1 MVAGGT
7 CMGSRSAME
16 VPHLPSR
23 APQGF
28 GGLGWQAP
36 RNLGRACYLSGTE
49 TSFARGSR
57 NERLAWVWVHNV
69 PMGKRMLT
77 VILSAVAL
85 AAGIGFMVA
94 RWQSEKHVQRQ
105 SHSLAEAVRR
115 VTKLATVEVNVSNW
129 QLRTDSK
136 ELFGFLPF
144 RCEKTVAVFYRGKV
158 AAGFE
163 LAPEA
168 AVGLRIRVAHPTRK
182 VQVRLPAPRILYTDV
197 PPPELVVADGSI
209 CNRLTPE
216 DYKRLHIEARTAVE
230 RDAINT
236 GLLARAESHAHAL
249 LTEVA
254 RPLGY
259 DVELLIDYGE
269 MDVAA
274 RQ

>member
-1 MVAGGT
+1 M
-7 CMGSRSAME
+7 
-16 VPHLPSR
+16 
-23 APQGF
+23 
-28 GGLGWQAP
+28 
-36 RNLGRACYLSGTE
+36 
-49 TSFARGSR
+49 
-57 NERLAWVWVHNV
+57 HNGN
-69 PMGKRMLT
+69 MGKRKLT
-77 VILSAVAL
+77 VIVAAVAL
-85 AAGIGFMVA
+85 SAAIGFMVA

-144 RCEKTVAVFYRGKV
+144 RCEKTVAVFYKGKV

-163 LAPEA
+163 LAPET
-168 AVGLRIRVAHPTRK
+168 AVGLQIRVAHATRK
-182 VQVRLPAPRILYTDV
+182 VHVQLPAPRILYTDV

-209 CNRLTPE
+209 CNSLTPE

-230 RDAINT
+230 SDAIKA
-236 GLLARAESHAHAL
+236 GLLGRAESHARAL

-259 DVELLIDYGE
+259 DVELLVGPGE
-269 MDVAA
+269 VDISA